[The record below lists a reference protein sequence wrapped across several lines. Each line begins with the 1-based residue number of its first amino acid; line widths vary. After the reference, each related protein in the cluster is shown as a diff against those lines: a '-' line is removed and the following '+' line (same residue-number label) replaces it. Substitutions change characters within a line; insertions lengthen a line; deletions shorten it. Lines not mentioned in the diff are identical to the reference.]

1 MNMMDNSSET
11 EIKSN
16 VEVLFGLL
24 VSIFTFSDI
33 MTTKLIGGGKP

>member
-1 MNMMDNSSET
+1 MNIKDNSSET
-11 EIKSN
+11 EIKLN

-24 VSIFTFSDI
+24 MHIVTFSDT